1 MNLVL
6 DLGNS
11 YGKIAVCEGTEII
24 ESAVYPEISMK
35 EISYFITRYKDIKGA
50 IISSVVNHSREL
62 IDYLSSSFEFFLE
75 LNPATPLPVKNH
87 YKTPETLG
95 YDRIAAVTGAH
106 TIYPDNNVLVI
117 DAGTALTYDVVTE
130 KGEYLG
136 GNISPGMNMRFKAL
150 NKFTNRLPLLSAG
163 DEEINLLGAST
174 DEAIRSGVVNGVILE
189 IEGFISSVSQSF
201 NKLKVLITGGDANS
215 FELRLKSSIFVVS
228 HLNLIGLNRI
238 LDYNAWKKNEE

>member
-11 YGKIAVCEGTEII
+11 YGKIAVCEGTDVI
-24 ESAVYPEISMK
+24 ESAIYPVVGMK
-35 EISYFITRYKDIKGA
+35 EISYFITSYPEIKGA
-50 IISSVVNHSREL
+50 IFSSVANHSREI
-62 IDYLSSSFEFFLE
+62 IDYLSTSYKTFLE
-75 LNPATPLPVKNH
+75 LNANTPLPVRNH

-117 DAGTALTYDVVTE
+117 DAGTALTYDLVTAD
-130 KGEYLG
+130 GEYLG

-150 NKFTNRLPLLSAG
+150 NKFTNRLPLLSVG
-163 DEEINLLGAST
+163 SEEVEILGTST
-174 DEAIRSGVVNGVILE
+174 DEAIISGVFNGILME
-189 IEGFISSVSQSF
+189 IDGFISAVSQEF
-201 NKLKVLITGGDANS
+201 TDLKVLITGGDANS
-215 FELRLKSSIFVVS
+215 FDKKLKSSIFVVS

-238 LDYNAWKKNEE
+238 LDYNASKNIKE